1 MTRRDFIGNA
11 LAALGFSALPGKG
24 SLAVEEAQC
33 RVRRFRDLVARQTRL
48 EGEPYVFH
56 RRDVYEGELLAAA
69 ERAGADTF
77 LSEDLADGETYCGI
91 KAVNP
96 FKEFDKH
103 KQNQNKEKS
112 DETVENK
119 QNRGA

>member
-103 KQNQNKEKS
+103 KQTQTKPKQGEK
-112 DETVENK
+112 
-119 QNRGA
+119 R